1 MNASQFASRTA
12 YLAYLGTELLA
23 KINAHMN
30 VLTFGV
36 ELETE
41 GRSIETCA
49 RAIAAEFDGWIAY
62 AVGGHYRKWEVSTM
76 DGRFWTCM
84 SDASLVDGCEVV
96 SPICT
101 MADMDTV
108 QRVVRAV
115 RKCGAHVSERCG
127 MHVHVGGVDPASV
140 GRLARNVAKD
150 EDLFQAAFKVNPS
163 RTARWC
169 RPVPS
174 SFLTALAA
182 VKSSNKI
189 NLETLRKVWYSNVN
203 DNGRSVDARSVF
215 HYDPSRYHGLNLHSY
230 FFRGTVEFRYF
241 EGTLHAGVVR
251 ANIMFCLGL
260 AAQAMATKHANAVA
274 PRSAQNMAHRM
285 ALLTKRWGLKDA
297 TVLAHLQANIAKR
310 KARTA
315 TIEAAA

>member
-1 MNASQFASRTA
+1 
-12 YLAYLGTELLA
+12 
-23 KINAHMN
+23 MN

-41 GRSIETCA
+41 GRSIETVA
-49 RAIAAEFDGWIAY
+49 RAIAAEFEGAH
-62 AVGGHYRKWEVSTM
+62 AREAGGYYRKWEVLM
-76 DGRFWTCM
+76 VDCRIWTCM
-84 SDASLVDGCEVV
+84 SDASLIDGCEVV

-101 MADMDTV
+101 MADMETV

-115 RKCGAHVSERCG
+115 RKCGARVSERCG

-150 EDLFQAAFKVNPS
+150 EDLFQAAFKVQS
-163 RTARWC
+163 GRVAKWC
-169 RPVPS
+169 KPVS
-174 SFLTALAA
+174 SNFLTALAA
-182 VKSSNKI
+182 TDNANKI
-189 NLETLRKVWYSNVN
+189 NLETLRKVWYTNVAF
-203 DNGRSVDARSVF
+203 NGASVDARSAF

-251 ANIMFCLGL
+251 ANITFCLGL

-274 PRSAQNMAHRM
+274 PRSNTNMARRM

-297 TVLAHLQANIAKR
+297 TVLAHLQANIAKPR